1 MRIWID
7 TNIFLDVIQRREPF
21 FEASVAVLAACR
33 EGPVQGSI
41 SAQSVAD
48 MFYIL
53 RKDFSVEERRRI
65 LRDICQLMNVEA
77 VTKEILVRALANH
90 DFDDFEDCLQ
100 SECAIIFGAD
110 YIVTRNIRHFS
121 GSPIPAITPNDFC
134 KNLSMEQS

>member
-7 TNIFLDVIQRREPF
+7 TNIF
-21 FEASVAVLAACR
+21 
-33 EGPVQGSI
+33 
-41 SAQSVAD
+41 
-48 MFYIL
+48 
-53 RKDFSVEERRRI
+53 
-65 LRDICQLMNVEA
+65 
-77 VTKEILVRALANH
+77 KEILVRALANH

-134 KNLSMEQS
+134 KNPVLFASLKTLNSFFVPAKLFTFCKNLSMEQS